1 METMPK
7 TVADFDAV
15 IFDMDGLLI
24 DTESLAMLA
33 LAETGKD
40 MGYDMPE
47 SFCTSMIGVPVD
59 HCRKLVT
66 ERFGHDFPLD
76 TYFLNMDRRFVEM
89 IDAGRLQLKIG
100 VFELLATLEKHG
112 IAKAVATSSSRAK
125 ADKHLAHVGIRDRFD
140 AIVTRDDV
148 EHGKPYP
155 DPYLR
160 AAERLGLSSERCLAL
175 EDSYNGVRAAHAAN
189 MRVIMVPDLLGPT
202 DEMHAKALMV
212 AKDLHFIC
220 GLVEDMAKL
229 RSAA

>member
-7 TVADFDAV
+7 NIADFDAV

-24 DTESLAMLA
+24 DTESLAMAA
-33 LAETGKD
+33 LAEAGKD
-40 MGYDMPE
+40 MGYDMP
-47 SFCTSMIGVPVD
+47 SAFCMSMIGVPID

-66 ERFGHDFPLD
+66 ERFGADFPLD
-76 TYFLNMDRRFVEM
+76 TYFSNMDTRLVAM
-89 IDAGRLQLKIG
+89 IEAGQLQMKIG
-100 VFELLATLEKHG
+100 VIELLATLEKHG

-125 ADKHLAHVGIRDRFD
+125 ADKHLQLVGIRDRFD
-140 AIVTRDDV
+140 TIVTRDDV
-148 EHGKPYP
+148 ERGKPNP

-160 AAERLGLSSERCLAL
+160 AAERLNLAPERCLAL

-189 MRVIMVPDLLGPT
+189 MRVIMIPDLLGPT
-202 DEMHAKALMV
+202 DEMQTKALLI

-220 GLVEDMAKL
+220 TLVDEMAKL